1 MAFQDGLDGVGVSI
15 FWLEEVTGA
24 MLRGDV
30 GNVTNRMEELESSD
44 DFFDVLWRWAREIFS
59 FDSF

>member
-1 MAFQDGLDGVGVSI
+1 MAFQDGLDGVCVSI
-15 FWLEEVTGA
+15 FGLEEVTGA

>member
-15 FWLEEVTGA
+15 FWLEEVTRA

-30 GNVTNRMEELESSD
+30 GNVANRMEELESSD
-44 DFFDVLWRWAREIFS
+44 DFFDVLWWWAREIFS